1 MLILY
6 IFTRTFDFKINMTSF
21 QKLKKKIKIVK
32 TKKKYLR
39 VNKMALTS
47 RLFLHVSSAKCNI
60 SEQIS

>member
-1 MLILY
+1 MLSLY
-6 IFTRTFDFKINMTSF
+6 IFTRTFDYKINMTSF
-21 QKLKKKIKIVK
+21 QKIKKNKNSKNQEKI
-32 TKKKYLR
+32 LR